1 MNNPTQPRRSRK
13 GQGATEYVIILV
25 LVAIGSISVITVF
38 GDQLREL
45 FNVGTQ
51 RLQGNTSTQVQQF
64 DATADVQKSLNN
76 F

>member
-1 MNNPTQPRRSRK
+1 MKHHRLPTRSRK

-25 LVAIGSISVITVF
+25 LVAIASISVITVF

-45 FNVGTQ
+45 FNVAIK
-51 RLQGNTSTQVQQF
+51 RLQSDTSTQVQQF
-64 DATADVQKSLNN
+64 DSTADVQKSLGN